1 MLKVVG
7 EAKSKLGGLNQMLKS
22 RVALNRIFK
31 MVGAVRSDAESRW
44 GGGAKSDLKSGGSD

>member
-44 GGGAKSDLKSGGSD
+44 RGAKSDLKSGGSD